1 MWLYTFGSNDTLASF
16 YQKILKV
23 EATNKLDLSGLGLRF
38 FPMEI
43 TVMTNLLHLNLSN
56 NKIKE
61 IPYGIVRLIDL
72 ETCDLRRN
80 QLEILP
86 DIHEFEG
93 LAELY
98 LEYNNL
104 EYLHPSIGVLTDLEF
119 LVRTLKS
126 VFTLMQNNAALL

>member
-1 MWLYTFGSNDTLASF
+1 MLGSNDTLASF

-72 ETCDLRRN
+72 ETCNLSRN
-80 QLEILP
+80 HLEILP

-98 LEYNNL
+98 LEYNKL
-104 EYLHPSIGVLTDLEF
+104 EYLHPSIGVLTDLEN
-119 LVRTLKS
+119 LVSTLKS
-126 VFTLMQNNAALL
+126 SIRVDVKVY